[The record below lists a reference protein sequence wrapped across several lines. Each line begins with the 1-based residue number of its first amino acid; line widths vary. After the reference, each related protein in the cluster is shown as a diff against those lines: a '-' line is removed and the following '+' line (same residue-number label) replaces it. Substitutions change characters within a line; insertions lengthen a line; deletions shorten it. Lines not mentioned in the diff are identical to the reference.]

1 MGSNNNNKDS
11 NLQSQQANLLDQTYK
26 LGWMDGYADGYDD
39 GVEDNET
46 ALNDAEN
53 ELELL
58 QEVLEKKDQV
68 IDELASNAGKSLQA
82 VKKR

>member
-39 GVEDNET
+39 GVEDTET
-46 ALNDAEN
+46 EN
-53 ELELL
+53 KLELL